1 MKIMEMGEGERPR
14 EKLEAGGPESLSN
27 GELLAV
33 ILRSGSAG
41 ENVTDL
47 SRRLLAL
54 AGNTLTGLFSMS
66 PERMSELK
74 GLGPCKAASVRAAL
88 ELGRRFSL
96 EGTNLE
102 KKAVTTADIAYGM
115 MRPHFKGLKH
125 EECWVMYLNSSNY
138 ALDKRK
144 ISVGAGDQ
152 TTIDIK
158 NVVRTALDKGAS
170 SLILFHN
177 HPSGN
182 PHPSQADMEYTG
194 LLHDALKPFGI
205 SLLDHIVVC
214 DDCYFSFSDD
224 RMHCK

>member
-1 MKIMEMGEGERPR
+1 MKIKEMGVAERPR
-14 EKLEAGGPESLSN
+14 EKMKALGPDALSN

-33 ILRSGSAG
+33 ILRSGSAE

-54 AGNTLTGLFSMS
+54 AGNTLTGLFSLS
-66 PERMSELK
+66 PERMAGLK
-74 GLGPCKAASVRAAL
+74 GLGPCKVASVLAAL
-88 ELGRRFSL
+88 ELGRRFSS
-96 EGTNLE
+96 EGSNLD
-102 KKAVTTADIAYGM
+102 KKPVTTADIAYEM

-125 EECWVMYLNSSNY
+125 EECWVMYLNNSNY
-138 ALDKRK
+138 VLDKRMMTT
-144 ISVGAGDQ
+144 GAGDQ
-152 TTIDIK
+152 TVIDIK
-158 NVVRTALDKGAS
+158 KVVRTALDKEAS

-182 PHPSQADMEYTG
+182 PHPSGADIEYTG
-194 LLHDALKPFGI
+194 RLHDALKPFGI

-224 RMHCK
+224 RMRCK